1 MATTEVQRLKKLL
14 ESYSYDYLQ
23 DYAERNMLASEG
35 MTKSQLIDSIANLL
49 ASAGY
54 GVSIVKKRDTEKSA
68 EKPMSPRAMSPSGT
82 STGMMSSPRSPRSRS
97 PRSPRSPRM
106 SISSSPRSDS
116 STDTAMSM
124 KSTRYY
130 MPGTH
135 QVSRQKIMNAVKDGI
150 DITQFEFHADAQLPE
165 INGYYTWGNKY
176 GKGYM
181 KPAGRRYNT
190 APTQRSMSPNKTQYN
205 TQDILDS
212 EGNVDAN
219 KLMTW
224 IGEGGD
230 PTELYFPPDAELVDL
245 SAYGYDYNMW
255 GNKYG
260 KGYMIPAGRS

>member
-1 MATTEVQRLKKLL
+1 MATTAEVQNLKNYL
-14 ESYSYDYLQ
+14 EGYSYDYLQ
-23 DYAERNMLASEG
+23 EYAERNMLASEG

-54 GVSIVKKRDTEKSA
+54 GVSIVKKRDASKIA
-68 EKPMSPRAMSPSGT
+68 EKPMSPR
-82 STGMMSSPRSPRSRS
+82 SPRSRRSRS
-97 PRSPRSPRM
+97 PRM
-106 SISSSPRSDS
+106 STGSFSGSEQ
-116 STDTAMSM
+116 STDTESSRMPMDSM
-124 KSTRYY
+124 KTTRYY

-135 QVSRQKIMNAVKDGI
+135 QVSRQKIMNALKDGI
-150 DITQFEFHADAQLPE
+150 DITELEFHADAQLPE
-165 INGYYTWGNKY
+165 INGYYTWGNQF

-181 KPAGRRYNT
+181 KPAGRR
-190 APTQRSMSPNKTQYN
+190 SMSPSKRQYN
-205 TQDILDS
+205 TQDVLDS

-230 PTELYFPPDAELVDL
+230 PTELYFPPDTELVDL

-260 KGYMIPAGRS
+260 KGYMVPAGRS